1 MADWTGAIMTNKGR
15 TLEAKVMAG
24 KCKLEL
30 TKLKVG
36 DGTTSD
42 IESMTDLVSPKAN
55 IGISSITPSDTGVCD
70 VEGIITN
77 TDLEKGFYMREL
89 GVFAADPDDGEILY
103 AVMTDSHAD
112 YLQAKGSSTALSV
125 GLHMQVII
133 TNADDVTAVLD
144 PEGLLLRQ
152 DLDSHD
158 SSEKAHLNLLQ
169 VTTTANKPASMSDRG
184 IWLEIKDGLKSIL
197 HRWNSTNKEYDTLH
211 PETESSQVTD
221 WHSGIMASLASKT
234 LGTVVDAITTD
245 SVLGRLMKMLL
256 NASGVKYSIDTNGY
270 VCLGSFFGGLII
282 QWGFA
287 DDGNRVFNYPLT
299 MTRLLCVSYTGAYHI
314 GYIKNQTG
322 GSLSFDGYRAD
333 LSAVSSSDNVARYV
347 LVLGVL

>member
-1 MADWTGAIMTNKGR
+1 M
-15 TLEAKVMAG
+15 
-24 KCKLEL
+24 EL

-158 SSEKAHLNLLQ
+158 SSEKAHLNLLK